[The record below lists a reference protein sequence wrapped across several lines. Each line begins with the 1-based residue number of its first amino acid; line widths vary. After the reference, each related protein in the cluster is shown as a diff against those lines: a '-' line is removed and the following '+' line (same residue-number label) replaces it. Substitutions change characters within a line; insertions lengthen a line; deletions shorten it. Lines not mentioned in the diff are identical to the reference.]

1 MEITKLQSGEI
12 LEVSVKGRLDA
23 YWADHLTRALDEA
36 VRDGADHI
44 RLNMA
49 EVAYMSSVGIR
60 VLLKFYKQLQ
70 RINGSFAVSN
80 PSEAVKT
87 VLELA
92 GLQALLAVQA
102 EAVSPAA
109 EPRLSTRLLDR
120 DGASFEMFALD
131 PGGAVRSRLI
141 GNPELLNGSRFSSQ
155 HCRTLKFPRAS
166 FGIGLGA
173 FGGGFSDCQARF
185 GEFLVAA
192 GAAAYL
198 PTDGTNVPDYLV
210 SAGALVPELHVL
222 YALVCEGTFAALA
235 RFEAKAGA
243 GPIKLSDV
251 VTGCLEAVE
260 ADAVGL
266 VMVAESAGLMGAA
279 LRRSPALEAS
289 ETAPFTHPEVR
300 TWLSFTPE
308 RAYARSLALVVGI
321 GTRAQAGELSSLLR
335 PLGSDSWPAGH
346 FHAAAFS
353 YRRLQ
358 KGRID
363 LNPTVTTLFEA
374 ETLQGILHLLND
386 DRPIVGTGQSEFVR
400 GACWVAPINE
410 VVVERSLPG
419 VVS

>member
-1 MEITKLQSGEI
+1 VEITKLQSGEI

-70 RINGSFAVSN
+70 RINGSFAVSH
-80 PSEAVKT
+80 PSDAVKT

-92 GLQALLAVQA
+92 GLQALLAV
-102 EAVSPAA
+102 EAPSEPTAA
-109 EPRLSTRLLDR
+109 EQRPPQLLDR
-120 DGASFEMFALD
+120 QAASFELFPLD
-131 PGGAVRSRLI
+131 AGGALRARLI
-141 GNPELLNGSRFSSQ
+141 GNPELLSGSRFGSP
-155 HCRTLKFPRAS
+155 HCRAVRFPAAT

-185 GEFLVAA
+185 GEFLAAA
-192 GAAAYL
+192 GSAAYL

-210 SAGALVPELHVL
+210 STGALVPELNVL
-222 YALVCEGTFAALA
+222 YALVCDGGFAELA

-243 GPIKLSDV
+243 GPVTLSDV
-251 VTGCLEAVE
+251 VSGCLEAVQ
-260 ADAVGL
+260 ADAIGL

-279 LRRSPALEAS
+279 LRRSPAVEAS

-300 TWLSFTPE
+300 NWLSFTPE
-308 RAYARSLALVVGI
+308 RAYARSLALVVGAAA
-321 GTRAQAGELSSLLR
+321 RADAGALSALLR
-335 PLGSDSWPAGH
+335 PLGSDVGPAGH

-363 LNPTVTTLFEA
+363 LAPTVTALFEA

-386 DRPIVGTGQSEFVR
+386 NRPIVGTGQSEFVR
-400 GACWVAPINE
+400 GACWVAPIKE
-410 VVVERSLPG
+410 VAAERAE
-419 VVS
+419 

>member
-12 LEVSVKGRLDA
+12 LEISVKGRLDA
-23 YWADHLTRALDEA
+23 YWADHLTRALEEA

-44 RLNMA
+44 RLNMS

-60 VLLKFYKQLQ
+60 VLLKFHKQL
-70 RINGSFAVSN
+70 RGIHGSFAVSN
-80 PSEAVKT
+80 PSEPVKT

-92 GLQALLAVQA
+92 GLQTLLAV
-102 EAVSPAA
+102 EAQS
-109 EPRLSTRLLDR
+109 EPTAVEQQRTRLLDR
-120 DGASFEMFALD
+120 DGASFDLYTLD
-131 PGGAVRSRLI
+131 RGGAVLARLI
-141 GNPELLNGSRFSSQ
+141 GNPELLSGSRFGAQ
-155 HCRTLKFPRAS
+155 HCRVVRFPVAT

-173 FGGGFSDCQARF
+173 FGGGFGDCQARF

-192 GAAAYL
+192 GSAAYL
-198 PTDGTNVPDYLV
+198 PTDGTSVPDYLV
-210 SAGALVPELHVL
+210 STGALVPELNVL
-222 YALVCEGTFAALA
+222 YAVVCEGTFAQLA

-243 GPIKLSDV
+243 GPVALTDV
-251 VTGCLEAVE
+251 VSACLEAAA
-260 ADAVGL
+260 ADAIGM

-289 ETAPFTHPEVR
+289 ETAPFTHPEIR
-300 TWLSFTPE
+300 SWLSFTPE
-308 RAYARSLALVVGI
+308 RAYARSLALVVG
-321 GTRAQAGELSSLLR
+321 TAARAEAGEWGSLLR
-335 PLGSDSWPAGH
+335 PLGGDVWPAGH

-363 LNPTVTTLFEA
+363 LTPTVTTLFEA

-400 GACWVAPINE
+400 GACWVAPIKE
-410 VVVERSLPG
+410 VVVEPS
-419 VVS
+419 VVRGN